1 VILYQG
7 QTKLVKQIG
16 FVLRGVITTYNKRTN
31 HKFRRGVAE
40 LVAVQNHRKPSD
52 FISVGDAQQKIF
64 SYTGRSVSHS
74 TAARWVALNELGYK
88 LDGIKG
94 QWIVDSI
101 LFDKFMDQIVC
112 H

>member
-1 VILYQG
+1 M
-7 QTKLVKQIG
+7 
-16 FVLRGVITTYNKRTN
+16 
-31 HKFRRGVAE
+31 AE
-40 LVAVQNHRKPSD
+40 LVAVQDQRKSSD
-52 FISVGDAQQKIF
+52 FISVGDVQQKIF

-101 LFDKFMDQIVC
+101 LFDKFMEQFVC